1 MITMMR
7 RFRRALQI
15 GLLVVIAAFV
25 ASLFVF
31 GAGSM
36 GGDDGGG
43 REWVARV
50 NGEAIPVERYQ
61 RRYQNYVEA
70 YSQIYR
76 ERFSVEL
83 AEQMGL
89 SQQVVNDLVQ
99 EAVVVQR
106 ARAEGLLVTDEE
118 LNAQIHQIPG
128 FHEGGRFS
136 MKRYQE
142 FLKRRG
148 FSAGTFENEVR
159 RELTRAKVENLVK
172 SGVRVTDA
180 EVERTWAL
188 QREQVRA
195 AWAFVDLQPLI
206 TAASASDDEIQKYL
220 KDHEAQFR
228 QPDRRRVQY
237 VVFNARDFQKPMSD
251 AEVETYYKEHAAE
264 FESPREARIA
274 HILVRVPETG
284 GSDAEDKARA
294 KVVDAIK
301 RIKAGE
307 DFKKVALQ
315 VSEDPGSKE
324 NGGDLGFVKTG
335 DLVPDFEKVAFALKK
350 GEMAP
355 EPVRTQFGFH
365 AIRVDDIREGGKKS
379 LKEVAPKL
387 KERLTSE
394 AAERAARARA
404 DEVKPALQAA
414 PDFMAKAKELGLTPV
429 ETRIPR
435 MELPPGMPRGES
447 MEEAAFTLT
456 IGGVSTPLKTPVGLI
471 VMKVV
476 EHLPAAVPP
485 LAEIREQVAGAVKRQ
500 KAEAVALAKAKQ
512 VAADGKNDFEAGAR
526 KAGAQVGEA
535 KAFSRVKP
543 AEKLPGDAMLA
554 ALQTVVNG
562 VTEPIKTP
570 QGFYVVKVIQRTP
583 ADLAELD
590 KERDKVRTDLLTSKQ
605 SQAWEGWMAATRTTA
620 KIEVSPRLQS
630 TRRG

>member
-1 MITMMR
+1 MITVMR

-31 GAGSM
+31 GAGNM
-36 GGDDGGG
+36 GGDDGG
-43 REWVARV
+43 RDWVARV

-76 ERFSVEL
+76 ERFNAEL

-89 SQQVVNDLVQ
+89 PQQVVNDLVQ

-106 ARAEGLLVTDEE
+106 ARAEGLSVTDEE
-118 LNAQIHQIPG
+118 LNAQIHQIPA

-136 MKRYQE
+136 MKRYQD

-148 FSAGTFENEVR
+148 FGAGTFENEIR

-188 QREQVRA
+188 QHEQVRA
-195 AWAFVDLQPLI
+195 TWAFVELQPLI

-251 AEVETYYKEHAAE
+251 AEVEKYYQEHATE
-264 FESPREARIA
+264 FESPREVRVA

-284 GSDAEDKARA
+284 GSDAEDKAKA
-294 KVVDAIK
+294 KIVDAIK
-301 RIKAGE
+301 RVKSGE
-307 DFKKVALQ
+307 DFKKVAMQ
-315 VSEDPGSKE
+315 ISEDPGSKD
-324 NGGDLGFVKTG
+324 NGGDLGFIKKG
-335 DLVPDFEKVAFALKK
+335 DLVPDFEQVAFELKK

-365 AIRVDDIREGGKKS
+365 AIRVEDIREGGKKS

-387 KERLTSE
+387 KERLASE
-394 AAERAARARA
+394 TAERAARARA

-435 MELPPGMPRGES
+435 MELPPGMRKGES
-447 MEEAAFTLT
+447 MEEAAFTLSV
-456 IGGVSTPLKTPVGLI
+456 GGVSTPLTTPVGLI

-485 LAEIREQVAGAVKRQ
+485 LAEIREQVAAAVKRQ
-500 KAEAVALAKAKQ
+500 KAEAVALEKAKQ
-512 VAADGKNDFEAGAR
+512 VVADGKTDFDAAAR
-526 KAGAQVGEA
+526 KIGAQVGEA

-554 ALQTVVNG
+554 ALQTVANG

-570 QGFYVVKVIQRTP
+570 QGYYVLKVLQRTP
-583 ADLAELD
+583 ADLAEFD
-590 KERDKVRTDLLTSKQ
+590 KERDKVRADLLASKQ
-605 SQAWEGWMAATRTTA
+605 SQAWEGWITATRTNA
-620 KIEVSPRLQS
+620 KIEISPRVQP